1 MRDDGLVGLLVI
13 GATMMAV
20 GVGVVAFV
28 AISAI
33 VGLFN

>member
-13 GATMMAV
+13 GATMMVV
-20 GVGVVAFV
+20 GASVVAYV
-28 AISAI
+28 VISAI